1 MKIRLDKYLADSGF
15 GTRNEVKALVKS
27 GAITINGEKCKDSSQ
42 KVDADID
49 KVSVNGEEVD
59 YSEYEYYM
67 LYKPAGVITASR
79 DKREETVLSLI
90 KSKKR
95 RDLFPV
101 GRLDRDTEG
110 LLLIT
115 NDGELSHKLLSPG
128 KHVEK
133 GYVAIVS
140 GSPPENIETL
150 FGTGLD
156 IGDEKPT
163 KPAKLRRFSDLE
175 EFMIEYND
183 SNFAS
188 KLGDL
193 QKKIKLPSDEYEEK
207 EKKIK
212 PEEENLYI
220 FEIKITEGR
229 YHEIKRMF
237 EAVGCNVV
245 YLKRYS
251 MGNLTLDGNLKPG
264 EYKKISLKNTKK

>member
-1 MKIRLDKYLADSGF
+1 MKIRLDKYLADAGF

-27 GAITINGEKCKDSSQ
+27 GAITINGEKIKDSSQ
-42 KVDADID
+42 KVDTDTD
-49 KVSVNGEEVD
+49 EVNVNGEDVD

-67 LYKPAGVITASR
+67 LYKPAGIITASR
-79 DKREETVLSLI
+79 DKKEETVLNLI

-115 NDGELSHKLLSPG
+115 NDGELSHKLLAPG

-133 GYVAIVS
+133 GYVAVVT
-140 GSPPENIETL
+140 GKSPDDIETL
-150 FGTGLD
+150 FENGLD

-163 KPAKLRRFSDLE
+163 KPAKLRKFSGLDT
-175 EFMIEYND
+175 FDKEYD
-183 SNFAS
+183 DPYFAERY
-188 KLGDL
+188 KAL
-193 QKKIKLPSDEYEEK
+193 QEEK
-207 EKKIK
+207 DVSS
-212 PEEENLYI
+212 EELTIY
-220 FEIKITEGR
+220 EIKITEGR

-237 EAVGCNVV
+237 EAVGCSVV

-251 MGNLTLDGNLKPG
+251 MGSMTLDPKLKPG
-264 EYKKISLKNTKK
+264 EYKKLKNDAMGTVPLASK